1 MRVWPYTAQGLV
13 KEEFAGRPDKAF
25 GSRNLGY
32 SGLGGL
38 KAGATRDKEEH
49 RVWKRAG
56 GREKTGLGWSRFTY
70 LPTQCRHQ
78 LAS

>member
-38 KAGATRDKEEH
+38 KAGATRDKQEH
-49 RVWKRAG
+49 RV
-56 GREKTGLGWSRFTY
+56 
-70 LPTQCRHQ
+70 
-78 LAS
+78 